1 MEEKNLHS
9 EIQNELKNI
18 SPRLADVLRNRHKEN
33 VPPGYFDQMQ
43 EKVLSSLTDEKMSR
57 EKIVPIQSRSNWKI
71 FLMAASVLGVILLS
85 TFLFQNKSIV
95 NGYDLAMLNEDEIKT
110 YLLDHAYELDD
121 DHLSQLPSAQS
132 DIDLLE
138 LSDDELKPVLEDYL
152 YQIENTELN

>member
-1 MEEKNLHS
+1 MGEKNLHT

-18 SPRLADVLRNRHKEN
+18 SPGLADVLRNRSKEN

-43 EKVLSSLTDEKMSR
+43 EKVLSSLADERMAR
-57 EKIVPIQSRSNWKI
+57 GKIVPLQSKSNWKI
-71 FLMAASVLGVILLS
+71 VLIAASVVGVILFS
-85 TFLFQNKSIV
+85 TFLFQKKTIE
-95 NGYDLAMLNEDEIKT
+95 NGYDLAILNEDEIKT

-121 DHLSQLPSAQS
+121 DHLSQLPSAQT